1 MSAYIQTYIHT
12 LIVQF
17 VRTLNVLALRN
28 ETLLSARV
36 RDNTDYYINFKNNCT
51 PLKTIPHKLCE
62 L

>member
-51 PLKTIPHKLCE
+51 H
-62 L
+62 